1 MINSLDYGDIKFPV
15 SKKSYGR
22 IEKKSSLGI
31 NFFGYKNG
39 WVYPVHI
46 LDQKFEDFMDLLLV
60 TDDNKSIMSIL
71 KTLTDLCVIR
81 QNIRH
86 GECNINLK
94 LIKKIPVIFHNFRGC
109 SSCLIMNEV

>member
-46 LDQKFEDFMDLLLV
+46 
-60 TDDNKSIMSIL
+60 
-71 KTLTDLCVIR
+71 
-81 QNIRH
+81 
-86 GECNINLK
+86 
-94 LIKKIPVIFHNFRGC
+94 KIWRFYGFIVGNGW
-109 SSCLIMNEV
+109 